1 MRRWVAAAG
10 LALTSAGALAA
21 ERIVTLAPH
30 LAELVCSVG
39 RCDRLAGVVAYTD
52 APASAAA
59 RPQVGDAFNVNLE
72 VVVALRPDL
81 VLAWDGGTPPQ
92 TVERLRRVG
101 LKVESVAA
109 RDLGD
114 IAAALETVGHMVGAD
129 DAGRAAAGAYRERL
143 DALHREYAGRRRLRV
158 FYQIETDPAFS
169 INRRSPIHEALDLC
183 GGDNVFAGLP
193 TLAGAVSAESV
204 LAARPDVVVHSTQEN
219 PAEIARYWSRWPGL
233 APADPQRRVVIDAN
247 TLTRQSPRV
256 LDGVAELCAGLDRV
270 RVSSAA
276 R

>member
-1 MRRWVAAAG
+1 MYRIVAVAG
-10 LALTSAGALAA
+10 LALASAGALAA

-30 LAELVCSVG
+30 LAELVCAAG
-39 RCDRLAGVVAYTD
+39 RCERLAGVVAYTD
-52 APASAAA
+52 APALAAA

-72 VVVALRPDL
+72 IVVALRPDL

-101 LKVESVAA
+101 LTVETVAV
-109 RDLGD
+109 RDLDG
-114 IAAALETVGHMVGAD
+114 IAAALEAVGRMIGAD
-129 DAGRAAAGAYRERL
+129 VDGRTAASAYRARL
-143 DALHREYAGRRRLRV
+143 HALRGEYAGRRRLRV

-169 INRRSPIHEALDLC
+169 INRHSPIHEALDLC
-183 GGDNVFAGLP
+183 GGDNVFADLP
-193 TLAGAVSAESV
+193 TLAGAVSAEAV
-204 LAARPDVVVHSTQEN
+204 LAARPEAVVHSMQES

-256 LDGVAELCAGLDRV
+256 LDGVAVLCAGLDRV
-270 RVSSAA
+270 RALD